1 MSVRVGAVQK
11 TMEIAER
18 QTSKAAGWSRRTGA
32 FAVVLLL
39 TVLIGHRYD
48 LVETPVFL
56 WVLAIVALLAAFAL
70 LFAGFAFSRLWN
82 FGDRGG
88 RDLTVGALLALLVL
102 APYGVV
108 AYQAATYPPLNDIS
122 TDLDDPPAL
131 AAART
136 SDMNMLSPP
145 TPGEQR
151 LQTETYPLVTGRSYD
166 LPFDSVLEAVETV
179 LDRRDWQLIGP
190 FPDASGQSE
199 VTIDALAKSFVL
211 SLPADVAIRVAD
223 DGDAVI
229 VDMRSASRYG
239 RYDLG
244 DNAAR
249 IVDFLAELDQE
260 VAGQVGVAPAE

>member
-1 MSVRVGAVQK
+1 
-11 TMEIAER
+11 MEIPER
-18 QTSKAAGWSRRTGA
+18 QTSRAAGWSRRAGA
-32 FAVVLLL
+32 FSAVLLL
-39 TVLIGHRYD
+39 TVLVGHRYD
-48 LVETPVFL
+48 LVETPAFL

-70 LFAGFAFSRLWN
+70 LFAGLAFSRLWN

-102 APYGVV
+102 APYGIA
-108 AYQAATYPPLNDIS
+108 AYRAATYPPLRDIS
-122 TDLDDPPAL
+122 TDFDNPPAL
-131 AAART
+131 DT
-136 SDMNMLSPP
+136 SDRTRDMNVLSPP

-151 LQTETYPLVTGRSYD
+151 LQTETYPLVTGRSYN
-166 LPFDSVLEAVETV
+166 LPFETVVDAVETV
-179 LDRRDWQLIGP
+179 LDRRDWQVAGP
-190 FPDASGQSE
+190 YPETEGQSE
-199 VTIDALAKSFVL
+199 VTIDALAKSFGL
-211 SLPADVAIRVAD
+211 GLPADVAVRVSD

-260 VAGQVGVAPAE
+260 VAGQVGAAPAE